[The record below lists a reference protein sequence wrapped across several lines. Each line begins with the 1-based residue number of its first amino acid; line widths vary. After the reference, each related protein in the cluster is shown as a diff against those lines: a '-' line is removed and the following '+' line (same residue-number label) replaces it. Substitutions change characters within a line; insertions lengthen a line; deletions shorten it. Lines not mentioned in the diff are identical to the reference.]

1 LTTFLA
7 LTVVGITTGCIYALS
22 ASGLVVTYTTSG
34 IFNFAHGATGMVIA
48 FTYWELTV
56 ADGLPQWLGLLLS
69 LGVVAPLLGAAIE
82 LVLMRRLRGA
92 SPGVTL
98 VVSLGLLLT
107 LMGAATLRWHPTVPR
122 TLPQLFAG
130 HTVKVLGVVITY
142 HQLTMMAVTVLVA
155 FGLRFLLYQTNTGI
169 AMRAVVD
176 DPDLASAM
184 GSDPDKVAALS
195 WALGAVLA
203 GLAGILLAPL
213 VTLDIVLLT
222 LLVINGY
229 AAAMVG
235 RLRSLPL
242 TFVGGIALGL
252 AEAYVVGELPSDL
265 VSRFKPALPTIFLYV
280 VLLVLPQNRLRAG
293 RAAQARR
300 PPRVPTVARTGL
312 GMAAFLAAAMVA
324 AVVLSPADLTL
335 AGQGVIYALIMLSLV
350 LLVGYAG
357 QVSLAQMTFVGL
369 GAYATGSWFGGG
381 SLLGVLA
388 GAALAAL
395 VGAIVALP
403 ALRLRGL
410 YLALSTL
417 AFAQAAT
424 TVFFVR
430 AFTRGGRLKVGRPD
444 LLGLSLH
451 GDRAFFLFI
460 CACFAAVALAVVWL
474 RRGPFGRRLVALKD
488 SPAACATLGIN
499 LTATKLAVFAIS
511 AGIAGL
517 AGGLFGGLRTQVG
530 SSDFEM
536 FQSLAVLL
544 LVYVAGIT
552 SIGGALAGGVTFG
565 LFPRIQRLLPS
576 IGNIGYLA
584 PGLGALGVARNPYG
598 WTNDVSEAVAKLRA
612 RRGRTVRAESAR
624 ADADPDEAPGP
635 LGSLLLGADAQG

>member
-1 LTTFLA
+1 MTTFLA
-7 LTVVGITTGCIYALS
+7 LTVVGIATGCIYALS

-34 IFNFAHGATGMVIA
+34 IFNFAHGAIGMVVA
-48 FTYWELTV
+48 FAYWELTV
-56 ADGLPQWLGLLLS
+56 DHGLPQWLGLLLA
-69 LGVVAPLLGAAIE
+69 LGVLAPLLGASIE

-107 LMGAATLRWHPTVPR
+107 LLGAATLRWSPTVPR

-130 HTVKVLGVVITY
+130 HTVRVLGVVVTY
-142 HQLTMMAVTVLVA
+142 HQVTMMAVTVAVA
-155 FGLRFLLYQTNTGI
+155 FGLRFLLYRTNTGI

-184 GSDPDKVAALS
+184 GTDPDRVAALS

-242 TFVGGIALGL
+242 TFAGGLALGL
-252 AEAYVVGELPSDL
+252 AEAYVVGEMPSDL
-265 VSRFKPALPTIFLYV
+265 VGRIKPALPIIFLYV
-280 VLLVLPQNRLRAG
+280 VLLVRPQTRLRAG

-300 PPRVPTVARTGL
+300 PPRVPTLPRTGL
-312 GMAAFLAAAMVA
+312 GMAAFLVA
-324 AVVLSPADLTL
+324 AVVAARLLSPSDLTL
-335 AGQGVIYALIMLSLV
+335 AGQGVVYALIMLSLV

-381 SLLGVLA
+381 SLLGVAA
-388 GAALAAL
+388 GVLLAAV
-395 VGAIVALP
+395 VGAVVALP
-403 ALRLRGL
+403 ALRLQGL

-417 AFAQAAT
+417 AFAQAAS
-424 TVFFVR
+424 TVFFAR
-430 AFTRGGRLKVGRPD
+430 AFTNSGRLKVGRPAI
-444 LLGLSLH
+444 LGLSLRS
-451 GDRAFFLFI
+451 DRVFFLAI
-460 CACFAAVALAVVWL
+460 CVTFAAIALAVVWL
-474 RRGPFGRRLVALKD
+474 RQGPFGRRLVALKD
-488 SPAACATLGIN
+488 SPAACATVGIN
-499 LTATKLAVFAIS
+499 LTTTKLAVFAIS

-530 SSDFEM
+530 ASDFEM
-536 FQSLAVLL
+536 FRSLAILL

-552 SIGGALAGGVTFG
+552 SVGGALAGGVTFG
-565 LFPRIQRLLPS
+565 WFPRIQALMPS
-576 IGNIGYLA
+576 VGNIGYLG

-598 WTNDVSEAVAKLRA
+598 WTNDVAEGVARMRTRRAAPVSGEPAMLEARQA
-612 RRGRTVRAESAR
+612 AEPVLA
-624 ADADPDEAPGP
+624 
-635 LGSLLLGADAQG
+635 GADAQS